1 MCHNLILQNHQIL
14 GVCFSQ
20 THSEFFS
27 CHLHEVGFPHCPNGS
42 TVPCRA
48 KPLLRRRRHECCR
61 ARRGLLLHGERKFAQ
76 AAKPEPKLLRKRMT
90 RHTEN
95 PDTPKISEERA
106 MQNPGALKH
115 RHRALAPASTEED
128 LNSGALKHRR
138 VSLAP

>member
-1 MCHNLILQNHQIL
+1 M
-14 GVCFSQ
+14 
-20 THSEFFS
+20 
-27 CHLHEVGFPHCPNGS
+27 
-42 TVPCRA
+42 
-48 KPLLRRRRHECCR
+48 
-61 ARRGLLLHGERKFAQ
+61 HGERKFAQ
-76 AAKPEPKLLRKRMT
+76 AAKPEPKLLRKHMT

-95 PDTPKISEERA
+95 PDTPKTSEERA